1 MPDRCSI
8 PLCKGPVPSELGAE
22 GLCISHFAQAIEDA
36 CAGLRRETAQTAI
49 EPDRCRAIAE
59 FITARGTLLALAAT
73 SGERISNDTKM
84 RILNGLLCLMNLR
97 ENLDRR
103 PQAPGD
109 RRGSAPA

>member
-22 GLCISHFAQAIEDA
+22 GLCISHFAQGIEDA
-36 CAGLRRETAQTAI
+36 CAGLRRETAQTAVGS
-49 EPDRCRAIAE
+49 DRGRAIAE
-59 FITARGTLLALAAT
+59 FITARGTLLARVAT

-109 RRGSAPA
+109 RRGSTPA